1 MNRVGPWLVA
11 VAGIGLAVRA
21 IPIVLTDFPVN
32 DGGLFVAMTRAI
44 QDAGWT
50 LPATVAWNGADLPFT
65 YPPLAFYVAGL
76 LESIGLDLF
85 AVFRWAPLV
94 FAALVVPAVY
104 LLAREL
110 LRSDIGALVAA
121 LAYALTP
128 VAYVWLI
135 GGGGVTRAPGMLLA
149 VLALW
154 QLVRLVRSPSRGR
167 AVTVGVLFGLT
178 ALVHPG
184 AAVFVATGSLLV
196 WLVEGRTRLSLAAIA
211 AAVGIGLVVAT
222 PWLFPVINQQGLAS
236 LFEVPSNG
244 PSPIDALVAV
254 AAGRVTGVPFLDPL
268 SVLGFALAILSL
280 VRRRWLLPAW
290 FAVSLLLSYQY
301 AMVPFALLIGTAA
314 VDLAALWSSR
324 DPTASGP
331 ARWVPLAGVAV
342 LAAALVVEGV
352 ASALTV
358 LNPEAPVHALDA
370 DRREAMAWVD
380 TNLEPDATVALIT
393 NSVWSG
399 DPDSE
404 WFPLLAD
411 RVSVATVQGSEWL
424 GREAFPAQQQVHD
437 SLQRCV
443 SVATVAC
450 VADWLAEHPAGYLYL
465 PFGQIRGPSSP
476 SDCCAELR
484 AELLA
489 DDRFEP
495 VLEGPGATVLAVRD
509 PALSRA
515 VAR

>member
-1 MNRVGPWLVA
+1 
-11 VAGIGLAVRA
+11 
-21 IPIVLTDFPVN
+21 
-32 DGGLFVAMTRAI
+32 
-44 QDAGWT
+44 
-50 LPATVAWNGADLPFT
+50 
-65 YPPLAFYVAGL
+65 
-76 LESIGLDLF
+76 
-85 AVFRWAPLV
+85 
-94 FAALVVPAVY
+94 
-104 LLAREL
+104 
-110 LRSDIGALVAA
+110 
-121 LAYALTP
+121 
-128 VAYVWLI
+128 
-135 GGGGVTRAPGMLLA
+135 
-149 VLALW
+149 
-154 QLVRLVRSPSRGR
+154 
-167 AVTVGVLFGLT
+167 
-178 ALVHPG
+178 
-184 AAVFVATGSLLV
+184 
-196 WLVEGRTRLSLAAIA
+196 
-211 AAVGIGLVVAT
+211 
-222 PWLFPVINQQGLAS
+222 
-236 LFEVPSNG
+236 
-244 PSPIDALVAV
+244 
-254 AAGRVTGVPFLDPL
+254 
-268 SVLGFALAILSL
+268 
-280 VRRRWLLPAW
+280 
-290 FAVSLLLSYQY
+290 
-301 AMVPFALLIGTAA
+301 MVPFALLIGTAA